1 MLILK
6 ILGILILSI
15 LALILLVLCALLF
28 APVTYRLRL
37 EKQEKA
43 EVTARVGWLLHF
55 VSVRYRLMY
64 PGEDGGLFQDLQV
77 RILGFAVLRP
87 FAGKEEKPP
96 DHQNRKKVKTRKRSK
111 QAKEESCKAPEAGKS
126 GSVQK
131 NFPDRA
137 IREQPGEEGVE
148 TSRENRPV
156 EDMRKISREESA
168 DRPPYD
174 SSNEV
179 SNKARHQ
186 ECERTVSCSERAGKA
201 LSRDDFEKS
210 FQNESSK
217 SQQESAQK
225 HQEVQNPKTEAPSDF
240 PQYPPDETKHKEKK
254 PRVSLGERIR
264 GIFRKI
270 AGVIRSLCDKLR
282 HLGETLRNLLHK
294 KDELLTFWR
303 MEEFV
308 RARAFL
314 IKELKH
320 LWKRYRPRRVEGALH
335 FGFGDP
341 STTGLCMGVLS
352 ILSPWYP
359 GKMDLTPDFDRK
371 ILEGNL
377 EIRGHIQ
384 LYVLLFAALWIWRN
398 RDVRY
403 MYGRW
408 KER

>member
-15 LALILLVLCALLF
+15 LALILLILCALLF

-37 EKQEKA
+37 DKQDRA
-43 EVTARVGWLLHF
+43 EVNARVGWLLHF
-55 VSVRYRLMY
+55 VSVRYRLLY

-77 RILGFAVLRP
+77 WILGFTVLRP
-87 FAGKEEKPP
+87 FAEKEEKPP
-96 DHQNRKKVKTRKRSK
+96 DHRKKKEKKKSKR
-111 QAKEESCKAPEAGKS
+111 AKEEADKISGAERVETTRAGSPDEAVQVRTGEKS
-126 GSVQK
+126 IETVQK
-131 NFPDRA
+131 DRS
-137 IREQPGEEGVE
+137 GEGV
-148 TSRENRPV
+148 REA
-156 EDMRKISREESA
+156 SREESA

-174 SSNEV
+174 SSDEV
-179 SNKARHQ
+179 SDKVRHQ
-186 ECERTVSCSERAGKA
+186 ECERTVSCSERAGEA
-201 LSRDDFEKS
+201 LSWNDFEKS

-225 HQEVQNPKTEAPSDF
+225 HQEVQNPKTEVPSDF

-254 PRVSLGERIR
+254 LRVPLGERIR

-270 AGVIRSLCDKLR
+270 TGIIRGLCDKLR
-282 HLGETLRNLLHK
+282 HIGESLQNLLHK
-294 KDELLTFWR
+294 KDELLSFWR
-303 MEEFV
+303 MDEFV

-314 IKELKH
+314 LKELKH

-335 FGFGDP
+335 FGFDDP
-341 STTGLCMGVLS
+341 SMTGLCMGALS

-359 GKMDLTPDFDRK
+359 GKMDFTPDFERK

-377 EIRGHIQ
+377 EIRGHMQ
-384 LYVLLFAALWIWRN
+384 LYVLLFAALRIWRN

>member
-15 LALILLVLCALLF
+15 LALILLILCALLF
-28 APVTYRLRL
+28 VPVTYRLEL
-37 EKQEKA
+37 EKQERA
-43 EVTARVGWLLHF
+43 EVTAKVGWLLSF
-55 VSVRYRLMY
+55 VSVRYRLQY

-77 RILGFAVLRP
+77 KILGFTVLRP
-87 FAGKEEKPP
+87 FAQEEEKPP
-96 DHQNRKKVKTRKRSK
+96 DKQKKKKKNKSKREK
-111 QAKEESCKAPEAGKS
+111 KETHKASEAE
-126 GSVQK
+126 
-131 NFPDRA
+131 
-137 IREQPGEEGVE
+137 IR
-148 TSRENRPV
+148 
-156 EDMRKISREESA
+156 REESA
-168 DRPPYD
+168 DGQPYD
-174 SSNEV
+174 GSDRA
-179 SNKARHQ
+179 KHQ
-186 ECERTVSCSERAGKA
+186 ECEQTASCSEGT
-201 LSRDDFEKS
+201 
-210 FQNESSK
+210 QN
-217 SQQESAQK
+217 Q
-225 HQEVQNPKTEAPSDF
+225 KTEEPHDL
-240 PQYPPDETKHKEKK
+240 PQHSLNETKHKEKK
-254 PRVSLGERIR
+254 PRVPLSERIR

-270 AGVIRSLCDKLR
+270 AGVFHGLVDRMKHI
-282 HLGETLRNLLHK
+282 GETLQNLLHK
-294 KDELLTFWR
+294 KDELLSFWR

-335 FGFGDP
+335 FGFDDP
-341 STTGLCMGVLS
+341 STTGLCMGALS
-352 ILSPWYP
+352 VLSPWYP

-384 LYVLLFAALWIWRN
+384 LYVLLFAALRFWRN